1 MNVFT
6 LFLIVGIIIWMLS
19 LKTSKEN
26 PKREKGESSYDK
38 Y

>member
-19 LKTSKEN
+19 LNTSKEN
-26 PKREKGESSYDK
+26 PKREPNESPHDK

>member
-6 LFLIVGIIIWMLS
+6 LFLIVGIIIWVLS
-19 LKTSKEN
+19 LDTSKEN
-26 PKREKGESSYDK
+26 PKREQGESPYDK